1 MEGAAAGDG
10 SVPPDGSGREKIE
23 MTNQAAD
30 EQKSDSMRE
39 RSAPHTGGPVIVA
52 TRLARNFG
60 RTKAVKDVSFAVEEG
75 EVFGFLGP
83 NGAGKTTTI
92 SMLCTLLKPSA
103 GRASVAG
110 HDVVGRRAEVRRS
123 IGLVFQ
129 DPTLDEYLTAIQ
141 NLRFHAYAY
150 GVPKRTRDKRIH
162 ELLTLM
168 ELWDRRDSSV
178 REYSGGMKR
187 RLEIARGLLH
197 HPHILFL
204 DEPTLGLDP
213 QTRHRIWRYVLDLRR
228 REGLTVF
235 LTTHY
240 MDEAE
245 NCDRIAIIDE
255 GELVALDRPEVL
267 KDSLGGDVVALRVED
282 GKAAIAELLARHGIT
297 AGLEG
302 DVVSFNVPQAEE
314 FVPELIRGF
323 SSNVL
328 SVTIKR
334 PTLDD
339 VFLSLT
345 GRSIRDESP
354 DPNQQLRRFVSTPG
368 MRAQTR

>member
-1 MEGAAAGDG
+1 
-10 SVPPDGSGREKIE
+10 V
-23 MTNQAAD
+23 NY
-30 EQKSDSMRE
+30 EQKTP
-39 RSAPHTGGPVIVA
+39 SAPSTVISTA
-52 TRLARNFG
+52 GLARNFG
-60 RTKAVKDVSFAVEEG
+60 HTQAVKGVSFSVAEG

-92 SMLCTLLKPSA
+92 SMLCTLLAPSA
-103 GRASVAG
+103 GEATVAG
-110 HDVVGRRAEVRRS
+110 HDIRSKRTEVRRS

-150 GVPKRTRDKRIH
+150 GMPKRVRDERIY
-162 ELLTLM
+162 ELLMLM
-168 ELWDRRDSSV
+168 ELWDRRDSAV
-178 REYSGGMKR
+178 REFSGGMKR

-197 HPHILFL
+197 HPRILFL

-213 QTRHRIWRYVLDLRR
+213 QTRHRIWKYVLDLRR
-228 REGLTVF
+228 RESLSIF

-255 GELVALDRPEVL
+255 GEIVALDRPEVL
-267 KDSLGGDVVALRVED
+267 KDSLGGDVVMLRVED
-282 GKAAIAELLARHGIT
+282 LEAAAAELFARYELSSIVDDESVCFKMPH
-297 AGLEG
+297 AG
-302 DVVSFNVPQAEE
+302 E
-314 FVPELIRGF
+314 FLPELLRSF
-323 SSNVL
+323 SGKIL
-328 SVTIKR
+328 AVTVRR

-345 GRSIRDESP
+345 GRSIRSDRP
-354 DPNQQLRRFVSTPG
+354 ATNQQLRRYLNTPG
-368 MRAQTR
+368 MKSQLN